1 MSNCQDFETIAAD
14 VPARLGARPEQ
25 PRHGVITVTTKGIQ
39 NMPKSQNQLAAN
51 ADTRDMEHPALIL
64 ERQVMN
70 THELRRHVHQVRI
83 RMNDVIQVEL
93 RRLFDG
99 MSTELQIFV
108 EMIRKRLESS
118 CRDAQYFTKEQ
129 SGPSW
134 HSFPSDNLDVRG
146 QLELLLCAY
155 ATYAR
160 KTSKAI
166 ATLRRREEL
175 ECRKLLE
182 GMFVAADRHMSFL
195 EMCLEGLV
203 LNTDIRRLPTWP
215 AGGMPPSVSS
225 IEAHTY

>member
-108 EMIRKRLESS
+108 RSEE
-118 CRDAQYFTKEQ
+118 
-129 SGPSW
+129 
-134 HSFPSDNLDVRG
+134 
-146 QLELLLCAY
+146 
-155 ATYAR
+155 
-160 KTSKAI
+160 
-166 ATLRRREEL
+166 RRVGK
-175 ECRKLLE
+175 ECRS
-182 GMFVAADRHMSFL
+182 RWS
-195 EMCLEGLV
+195 
-203 LNTDIRRLPTWP
+203 P
-215 AGGMPPSVSS
+215 
-225 IEAHTY
+225 